1 MSNFITNRLSILKK
15 KLFSGKKSFS
25 FGGCDLLINYIFKS
39 KNNGF
44 YLDVGCQHP
53 VSNNNTYLLYK
64 KGWSGVNI
72 DLDEKN
78 INLFNLERP
87 NDINICKCIS
97 SDNSEKDLFFFH
109 PGSPINSLE
118 KKTVMDKSNFSLKK
132 IKTYTLDSIL
142 KNLNIKDIDYFN
154 LDVEGHELSILNS
167 FDIGLYKPKVI
178 SVEFIDYQMQK
189 LEFKNNNI
197 EKVLESDIYK
207 YFISNDYHFVNW
219 LHADLIFAHKNLRD

>member
-1 MSNFITNRLSILKK
+1 
-15 KLFSGKKSFS
+15 
-25 FGGCDLLINYIFKS
+25 
-39 KNNGF
+39 
-44 YLDVGCQHP
+44 
-53 VSNNNTYLLYK
+53 
-64 KGWSGVNI
+64 
-72 DLDEKN
+72 
-78 INLFNLERP
+78 
-87 NDINICKCIS
+87 
-97 SDNSEKDLFFFH
+97 
-109 PGSPINSLE
+109 
-118 KKTVMDKSNFSLKK
+118 MDKSNFSLKK